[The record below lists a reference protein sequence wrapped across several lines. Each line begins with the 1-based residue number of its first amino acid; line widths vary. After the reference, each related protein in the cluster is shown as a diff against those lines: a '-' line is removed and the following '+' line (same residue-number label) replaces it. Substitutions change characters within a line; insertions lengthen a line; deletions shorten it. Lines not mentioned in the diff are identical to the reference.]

1 MMEVMA
7 YLLVNTGSDQHL
19 SKTWPLSYT
28 YLNWTLIVE
37 QSSVSQRDNFPTTL
51 QQDQNSLQR

>member
-1 MMEVMA
+1 MVEVMA

-19 SKTWPLSYT
+19 FKTCHPYHT
-28 YLNWTLIVE
+28 HLNWTPTVE

>member
-19 SKTWPLSYT
+19 SKTWLISYT

-37 QSSVSQRDNFPTTL
+37 QSSVSRRDNFPTTL
-51 QQDQNSLQR
+51 QQDQNPLQR